1 MPTTQDSPKLSELI
15 CFDLYAASHAINALY
30 RTLFAE
36 LDLTYPQYLVLVVL
50 WRERTSTVKALIDA
64 LHLDYGTLTPL
75 LKRLESKDL
84 VTRERRRDDE
94 RSVTIGLTR
103 AGATMQDRTRHIPA
117 CINAATG
124 LDRQETRDLHTTLR
138 TLITAVNAYDNRH

>member
-1 MPTTQDSPKLSELI
+1 MPTTPDSPELSELI
-15 CFDLYAASHAINALY
+15 CFDLYAASHAVTALY
-30 RTLFAE
+30 RTLLTE

-50 WRERTSTVKALIDA
+50 WRERTSTVKALTDA

-84 VTRERRRDDE
+84 VTRERRREDE

-103 AGATMQDRTRHIPA
+103 AGASMRHRTRHIPA
-117 CINAATG
+117 CIHTATG
-124 LDRQETRDLHTTLR
+124 LDPEETKALHTTLR
-138 TLITAVNAYDNRH
+138 TLITAVNAYDTRH

>member
-1 MPTTQDSPKLSELI
+1 MPTNPDPPELSELI
-15 CFDLYAASHAINALY
+15 CFDLYAASHAVTALY
-30 RTLFAE
+30 RTLLAE

-50 WRERTSTVKALIDA
+50 WRERTSTVKALTDA

-75 LKRLESKDL
+75 LKRLETKDL

-103 AGATMQDRTRHIPA
+103 AGATMQHRTRHLPA
-117 CINAATG
+117 CIHAATG
-124 LDRQETRDLHTTLR
+124 LDPEETKDLHTTLR
-138 TLITAVNAYDNRH
+138 TLITAVNAYDTSH